1 MPSPIK
7 ELTASTSKRQK
18 IKRAADENVF
28 TLDSDSSESVQI
40 LSSPKKA
47 KKRKRSLP
55 AVDVSEDEDS
65 VEMSFYLYVET
76 PPPPVLNVRKSSAK
90 APPPQTTEL
99 GPYKFNSSIT
109 FTDFLRIIANGCQTK
124 TANLAL
130 ESLQWKF
137 DRPNNA
143 KKNRF
148 PI

>member
-1 MPSPIK
+1 MARTKEVQQVQQDVEDTVMELAPMVRACGLQTARANAAHSQVRNRWFHYKPESSGSKQQNSYSPMPSLIK

-18 IKRAADENVF
+18 TKRAADENVF

-76 PPPPVLNVRKSSAK
+76 PPPL
-90 APPPQTTEL
+90 
-99 GPYKFNSSIT
+99 F
-109 FTDFLRIIANGCQTK
+109 
-124 TANLAL
+124 
-130 ESLQWKF
+130 
-137 DRPNNA
+137 
-143 KKNRF
+143 
-148 PI
+148 